1 MTRDAALA
9 ELVKAQGFSFG
20 PTIVREANRAELPI
34 PLALAL
40 VEQESG
46 FRNIFGCDL
55 GPRSSAPWCH
65 QEVTKDRVQAL
76 LAHVKKGGTSNGVGL
91 TQLTSIDFI
100 HQAEAEGGAHKVE
113 AQCRVGF
120 RLLRGLIE
128 RNGHRTGIG
137 AYNGGE
143 GNPNLDYADSV
154 LALRAKWEKR
164 VRAAFKTSDD
174 SVHRDLR
181 LTDPLTE
188 GPDVK
193 ALQRELNEIRKS
205 HEQLSRKSLDVDGQL
220 GEKTCD
226 AAQRSA
232 FIIGLSDREVAE
244 IDKHRLSQHAQEL
257 LRDRS
262 GLSAAARKRG
272 EERREELHE
281 KLERGEPDFNG
292 HAANVTDLIKEVI
305 VAANKAGLFVTSTT
319 GGGHASTSH
328 HFPQNNADGLGHAVD
343 LAGTLNEMVAFQK
356 KAAKQFPHALEL
368 FGPANSPWI
377 KNGQVISG
385 VEGTALENQHDNHVH
400 MAR

>member
-9 ELVKAQGFSFG
+9 ELVRTHGFSFG
-20 PTIVREANRAELPI
+20 PTIVREANRAGLPI

-91 TQLTSIDFI
+91 TQLTSIDFVR
-100 HQAEAEGGAHKVE
+100 QAEAEGGAHKAE
-113 AQCRVGF
+113 AQCRIGF

-128 RNGHRTGIG
+128 RNGERTGIG

-143 GNPNLDYADSV
+143 GNPNLDYAASV
-154 LALRAKWEKR
+154 LALRAKWDKR
-164 VRAAFKTSDD
+164 VKGALKTSDD

-188 GPDVK
+188 GADVN
-193 ALQRELNEIRKS
+193 ALQREVNEIRKS
-205 HEQLSRKSLDVDGQL
+205 HEQLSRKRLDVDSKLGQ
-220 GEKTCD
+220 KTFN
-226 AAQRSA
+226 AARRSA
-232 FIIGLSDREVAE
+232 FIIGLADREVAE
-244 IDKHRLSQHAQEL
+244 IGKERLSEHTQAL

-262 GLSAAARKRG
+262 ALSAAARKRG
-272 EERREELHE
+272 KKRCEELRE

-292 HAANVTDLIKEVI
+292 QPANVTDLIKEVI

-319 GGGHASTSH
+319 GGGHAATSH
-328 HFPQNNADGLGHAVD
+328 HFAKNNADGLGHAVD
-343 LAGTLNEMVAFQK
+343 LAGTLDEMVGFQK
-356 KAAKQFPHALEL
+356 KAVKQFPKALEI

-385 VEGTALENQHDNHVH
+385 AEGTALENLHDNHVH
-400 MAR
+400 VAR